1 MDNVIEKIRKLLA
14 LAGSNNDNEARA
26 AMLKARKLLAQYK
39 LSEKD
44 ISTDKKAELRR
55 AIYQEHTYSGKK
67 NWWFVGLARVIA
79 ENHCCHA
86 CGTVEGKSSVFRVT
100 FAGLDDDPMIALE
113 LFGYAV
119 QFIMRKEKDCRIYFN
134 RRVSDQAARNAM
146 VYDWMVNYADGFTK
160 GLEAQYAEQ
169 FKQAGDECMA
179 LALVKPVEVERFAAS
194 LATRNTRVR
203 KARAVEN
210 AARLGWTEGYKFN
223 PTKQIATGD
232 PVKQIAGK

>member
-14 LAGSNNDNEARA
+14 LAGSNNDNEAHT
-26 AMLKARKLLAQYK
+26 AMLKARKLMAQYK

-44 ISTDKKAELRR
+44 ISADKKAELRR

-119 QFIMRKEKDCRIYFN
+119 QFIMRKEKDCRIF
-134 RRVSDQAARNAM
+134 R
-146 VYDWMVNYADGFTK
+146 K
-160 GLEAQYAEQ
+160 
-169 FKQAGDECMA
+169 
-179 LALVKPVEVERFAAS
+179 ERFERMPLHGRIVLHIVKIANFFRKK
-194 LATRNTRVR
+194 LAFPVFIAIFATVCTR
-203 KARAVEN
+203 
-210 AARLGWTEGYKFN
+210 
-223 PTKQIATGD
+223 
-232 PVKQIAGK
+232 